1 MTRQRRWVV
10 IAAVA
15 VVVILAGGWFLLVK
29 SEKSKVTDLNAQRD
43 AQLATN
49 QSLLTQITALQA
61 QQKQLPQQQLILE
74 KFSTLVPET
83 AAEPTLI
90 RQLTAAAK
98 SAGIDLTT
106 ITPGSPAQMGA
117 SAQASQT
124 LGAAPTA
131 SAGTLYGLP
140 LALNVSGSY
149 ANIESFLNAL
159 ERLPR
164 ALVVSKFSLTPTTTE
179 GGATELTTSLDAS
192 VFFAPGSSAVGLIP
206 TAAPSPTSVPNPADT
221 TSPAPATSGA
231 PVTTGAPVAPATAT
245 PAGTISRPQFR
256 PVTGVAG

>member
-1 MTRQRRWVV
+1 MTKERRWVV

-29 SEKSKVTDLNAQRD
+29 SEKSKVTDLNTQRD
-43 AQLATN
+43 TQLAAN
-49 QSLLTQITALQA
+49 QTLLTQITALQA

-98 SAGIDLTT
+98 SAGIDLTS
-106 ITPGSPAQMGA
+106 ITPGQPAQISVAGP
-117 SAQASQT
+117 ASQT
-124 LGAAPTA
+124 LGAAPAAT
-131 SAGTLYGLP
+131 AGTLFGLP
-140 LALNVSGSY
+140 LSLNVTGSY

-164 ALVVSKFSLTPTTTE
+164 ALAITDFALSPTTQND
-179 GGATELTTSLDAS
+179 GSTELTTTLNGS
-192 VFFAPGSSAVGLIP
+192 VFFAPGSSPVGLIP
-206 TAAPSPTSVPNPADT
+206 TSSPTPATEPAPADT
-221 TSPAPATSGA
+221 TAPAPATSGA
-231 PVTTGAPVAPATAT
+231 PVTTAAPVAPADTA
-245 PAGTISRPQFR
+245 PAGTVSRPPLR